1 MHLLTSIKYGHFV
14 SLTWHQK
21 EPYTHIAQLMTHTT
35 NAYIAA
41 SYLGIKLLSLLAYC
55 RG

>member
-1 MHLLTSIKYGHFV
+1 ML
-14 SLTWHQK
+14 
-21 EPYTHIAQLMTHTT
+21 YTHIAQLMTHTA

-41 SYLGIKLLSLLAYC
+41 AYPTTMLLSFLAYC